1 MNNVVMLIFI
11 GIICWILN
19 FAFGFIQIKNFNQN
33 YIDMRRKGRVAIGR
47 KRGYLQ
53 AGTIVLINIDEE
65 DRIFDC
71 KIMQGISVLAKVK
84 GFTGLEGK
92 RIGDLAEVDLKQYKK
107 LIRVAILNAIDNFN
121 QFKKGVEEKEIQTE
135 VKEEN
140 IELIEKTI
148 YQKF

>member
-1 MNNVVMLIFI
+1 MNNIAVFIII

-19 FAFGFIQIKNFNQN
+19 FAFGFIQIKNFNQS

-71 KIMQGISVLAKVK
+71 KMMQGISVLAKVK
-84 GFTGLEGK
+84 DFTGLEGK
-92 RIGDLAEVDLKQYKK
+92 KINELTEMDLKQYKK
-107 LIRVAILNAIDNFN
+107 LKRVAILNAIDNFN
-121 QFKKGVEEKEIQTE
+121 QFKKGESIKENQTE

-140 IELIEKTI
+140 VELVEKTT
-148 YQKF
+148 Y